1 MSEEQQLVDGL
12 LGRKKN
18 TKEGECGGGSD
29 RLHELTVR
37 YKAAQAGA
45 GSGEGPWASGLL
57 ICGAAGQ
64 GRRTQSLGGEGTRG
78 LATLPPFP
86 PRYALSEATSPRGH
100 IKS

>member
-12 LGRKKN
+12 LGRKK
-18 TKEGECGGGSD
+18 TLRGGVEGGSD

-64 GRRTQSLGGEGTRG
+64 GRRTQSLGGEGSRG

-100 IKS
+100 IKP

>member
-1 MSEEQQLVDGL
+1 MGFLEGK
-12 LGRKKN
+12 KKN
-18 TKEGECGGGSD
+18 KEGGLEGGSD

-64 GRRTQSLGGEGTRG
+64 GRRTQSLAPGSEGTRDSPRYRRFLLG
-78 LATLPPFP
+78 RSSQKP
-86 PRYALSEATSPRGH
+86 PRLAVT
-100 IKS
+100 